1 MKDKTWVN
9 KALDRRSKISRLDP
23 FLDKDGIIRVGGRLD
38 NCFKNNNC
46 KHPILLPNDGKVT
59 TLIIQHHRKMAAHGG
74 RFMTLTLFVMGY
86 LDSAPPYPS
95 VLLIDKW

>member
-1 MKDKTWVN
+1 MVRVN
-9 KALDRRSKISRLDP
+9 ERQNLGKQSTGLDP

-38 NCFKNNNC
+38 NCFKSNNC

-59 TLIIQHHRKMAAHGG
+59 TLIIQHHGKMAAHGG

-86 LDSAPPYPS
+86 LDSAPPLPLCS
-95 VLLIDKW
+95 LD